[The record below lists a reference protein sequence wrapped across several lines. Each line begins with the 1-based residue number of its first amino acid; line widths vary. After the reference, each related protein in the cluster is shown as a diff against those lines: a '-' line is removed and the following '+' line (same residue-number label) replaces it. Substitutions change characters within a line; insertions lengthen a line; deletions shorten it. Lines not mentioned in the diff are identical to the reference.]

1 VRFYGGLGK
10 VKSGIVAP
18 QTNAQTK
25 QKRQRHV
32 ARSNNNDFMIIDI

>member
-1 VRFYGGLGK
+1 MGK
-10 VKSGIVAP
+10 VKSGMVAP

-25 QKRQRHV
+25 QKRQRYI